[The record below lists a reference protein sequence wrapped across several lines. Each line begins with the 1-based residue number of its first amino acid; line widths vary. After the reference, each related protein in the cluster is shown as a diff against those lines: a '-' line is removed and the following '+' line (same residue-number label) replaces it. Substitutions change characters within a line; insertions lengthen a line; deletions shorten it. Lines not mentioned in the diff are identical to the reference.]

1 VVGRSVVAEVRRGS
15 RWPGGQGRRGEGA
28 GGVED
33 RGGED
38 RPPAAWRT
46 GKAATDGAGSLEDR
60 GEDVGSPE
68 DRGESASSL
77 QDSGEDDGS
86 MEDRGEGAAAGGG
99 RVQSSYGRQ
108 APGAPIQISDV
119 SFDLAFAIHT

>member
-1 VVGRSVVAEVRRGS
+1 
-15 RWPGGQGRRGEGA
+15 
-28 GGVED
+28 VED

-38 RPPAAWRT
+38 KPPAAWRT

-108 APGAPIQISDV
+108 APGAPIQISNV
-119 SFDLAFAIHT
+119 SFDLAFAIDI